1 MKEFTVSVTLPS
13 NTEVR
18 VHEIKNKDYMT
29 ILKYCENIDG
39 EGLNL
44 FFFKSI
50 FSDLVNLDIL
60 DKFYLLLV
68 CRMLFVDPDISFTT
82 DDGKQINIPIQN
94 ILTKIDHYE
103 GEFTKIYKF
112 DNFVLE
118 LGLPVSLFFKNV
130 DDIYIG
136 CIKSI
141 TLNDISV
148 DFNNLSSD
156 DKNDLLSKLPGSVF
170 SILLQHINY
179 VSQQLSDFIIIDKNE
194 QLNIKEVNINLLS
207 NGLISFILN
216 IYSASLVNF
225 FELIYTFASRLSIS
239 QESFINMTP
248 LDSRIL
254 LNIYK
259 KDMEEREKELQRQ
272 EEM

>member
-1 MKEFTVSVTLPS
+1 MKEFTVGVTLPS

-60 DKFYLLLV
+60 DKFYLLLA

-94 ILTKIDHYE
+94 VLTKIDHYE
-103 GEFTKIYKF
+103 GEFAKIYKF

-141 TLNDISV
+141 TLNGISV

-170 SILLQHINY
+170 NILLQHINY
-179 VSQQLSDFIIIDKNE
+179 VSRQLSDFIIIDGNE

-239 QESFINMTP
+239 QESFLNMTP

-272 EEM
+272 EGM